1 MRCLVALCLCLT
13 LRYKQDNADKE
24 QQVAALQGLKLI
36 SAKRKTALSP
46 IQHRRNKLMGRID
59 EQIDLA
65 QATLEQRIYVKQRH
79 RSVKDEHGI
88 RSTIATQV
96 RVKQWWFEQEGGKLA
111 LFIRYGSKIIALSP
125 KSNAVECAALT
136 DVLQALKVVKA
147 AVEAG
152 ELDAQITAAS
162 EKLRE
167 GFTS

>member
-1 MRCLVALCLCLT
+1 
-13 LRYKQDNADKE
+13 
-24 QQVAALQGLKLI
+24 VAALQGLKLI
-36 SAKRKTALSP
+36 TAKRKTALSP
-46 IQHRRNKLMGRID
+46 FQYRRNKLMGRID

-79 RSVKDEHGI
+79 RSVKDEQGI
-88 RSTIATQV
+88 RSTVATQV
-96 RVKQWWFEQEGGKLA
+96 RVKQWWFEQEGGKFA
-111 LFIRYGSKIIALSP
+111 LFIRYGSKIIALSA

>member
-1 MRCLVALCLCLT
+1 LVALCLCLT
-13 LRYKQDNADKE
+13 LRYKQGNADKE

-36 SAKRKTALSP
+36 TAKRKTALSP

-65 QATLEQRIYVKQRH
+65 QATLDQRIYVKQRH
-79 RSVKDEHGI
+79 RSVKDEHG
-88 RSTIATQV
+88 TVATQV